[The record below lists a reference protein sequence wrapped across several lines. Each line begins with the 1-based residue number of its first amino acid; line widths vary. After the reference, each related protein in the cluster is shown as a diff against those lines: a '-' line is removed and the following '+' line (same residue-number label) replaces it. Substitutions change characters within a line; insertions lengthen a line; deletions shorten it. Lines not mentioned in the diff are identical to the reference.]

1 MTCCQESTDMRLE
14 LLSFINLMLIL
25 VIIQFFQSEVRLNNY
40 FKHSL

>member
-1 MTCCQESTDMRLE
+1 MACCQESTDMRLE

-25 VIIQFFQSEVRLNNY
+25 VNIHFFQSDVWLNNY